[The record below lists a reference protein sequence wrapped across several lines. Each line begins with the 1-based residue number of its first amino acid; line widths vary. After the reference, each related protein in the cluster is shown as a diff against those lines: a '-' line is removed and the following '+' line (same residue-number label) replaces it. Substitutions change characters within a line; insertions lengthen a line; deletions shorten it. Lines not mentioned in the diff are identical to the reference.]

1 METTRFSIVEQSL
14 ADVLERLDELPRSAA
29 TDGLRARAKAFERE
43 VQSWSTTKPS
53 VDARQEL
60 LTKVLDLNVEVIRA
74 GGTKP
79 TDEPDSEHDS
89 EAAIPTARRFDP
101 NPK

>member
-14 ADVLERLDELPRSAA
+14 ADVLERLEELAPSAA
-29 TDGLRARAKAFERE
+29 TDALRARAQAFERE
-43 VQSWSTTKPS
+43 VHSWSTTKPS

-74 GGTKP
+74 GGTRP
-79 TDEPDSEHDS
+79 SDDDEELDSES
-89 EAAIPTARRFDP
+89 AIPTARRYDP
-101 NPK
+101 TQK

>member
-14 ADVLERLDELPRSAA
+14 ADVLERLEELPLSAA

-43 VQSWSTTKPS
+43 VGTWSTAKPTA
-53 VDARQEL
+53 DQRQEL

-74 GGTKP
+74 GGTRANE
-79 TDEPDSEHDS
+79 EPDSETDS
-89 EAAIPTARRFDP
+89 EASIPTARRVEP
-101 NPK
+101 TEK

>member
-14 ADVLERLDELPRSAA
+14 ADVLERLEELPRNAA
-29 TDGLRARAKAFERE
+29 TDALRARATAFERE
-43 VQSWSTTKPS
+43 VQTWNVAKPS

-74 GGTKP
+74 GGVRAS
-79 TDEPDSEHDS
+79 DELDSES
-89 EAAIPTARRFDP
+89 AIPTARRYDP
-101 NPK
+101 TKK

>member
-14 ADVLERLDELPRSAA
+14 ADVLERLEELPRSAA

-43 VQSWSTTKPS
+43 VQTWATAKPS

-74 GGTKP
+74 GGTRP
-79 TDEPDSEHDS
+79 TGDDGEELDSES
-89 EAAIPTARRFDP
+89 AMPTARRYDP
-101 NPK
+101 TKK